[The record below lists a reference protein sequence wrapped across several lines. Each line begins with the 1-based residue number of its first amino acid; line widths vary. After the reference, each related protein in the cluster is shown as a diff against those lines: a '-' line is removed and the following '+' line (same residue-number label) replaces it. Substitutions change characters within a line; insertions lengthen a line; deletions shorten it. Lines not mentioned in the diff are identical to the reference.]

1 MMKKLI
7 YILLLI
13 ITLFLIF
20 TYISVNY
27 TGNKKA
33 VSVLV
38 NIDNIDTFNFK
49 KHDSVVVAA
58 SLLYRANEFKT
69 FMQGEHYREAWS
81 TPIKVPIVFLDTLYG
96 GSKIIDV
103 GGGKQT
109 KSLKLKSKNGIIYT
123 LRSINKNPAP
133 LIPDFIKNLGLE
145 NIIIDGISAQHP
157 YAAIP
162 VSHLSKHLNLLHTHP
177 KIVFVPKQD
186 FLGKYNMQYGNKIF
200 MLEYETKGKVNWT
213 HKKNVLEI
221 IDTDNLIEL
230 KNIKKDSLTIDEAS
244 LVKHRLFDFIIGDW
258 DRHAKQWGWV
268 IINEENNLKAI
279 PLAGDRDNAFFDI
292 DGVIP
297 SMISHPNIVK
307 ELRSFEKD
315 IDYLPGLVQP
325 FDRYFLIRTDIEVFL
340 KQANIINTELTDD
353 LIDEALSKWPD
364 SIRKINGKEIREK
377 IISRRSYIFDY
388 AISFKN
394 TIDKQGVNNIWP
406 LKGCE
411 DLEIN
416 EHLKICFECL

>member
-20 TYISVNY
+20 IYISVNY

-411 DLEIN
+411 DIKVN
-416 EHLKICFECL
+416 KTLKKCFECF